1 MGARVRSLT
10 IGVAIGSAFAVA
22 GVCGTGAYLYSQ
34 HHYQELLDAARDSAL
49 ARAELIR
56 AALEHGMI
64 RQDRTLIAPMVQ
76 AFGSEPGVAREEC
89 GQVLVECGI
98 DETVDAALGDPRQGG
113 EGDGQEIELEGER
126 LAVKVAAGENFG
138 VEDQRIVRSGIQFDF
153 EDTPRFGERIADGA
167 VDLRG
172 AAQ

>member
-56 AALEHGMI
+56 AALEKPRPRLKTRPSAASRKARLIDKRHHGELK
-64 RQDRTLIAPMVQ
+64 RRR
-76 AFGSEPGVAREEC
+76 ARHD
-89 GQVLVECGI
+89 VNP
-98 DETVDAALGDPRQGG
+98 D
-113 EGDGQEIELEGER
+113 
-126 LAVKVAAGENFG
+126 
-138 VEDQRIVRSGIQFDF
+138 
-153 EDTPRFGERIADGA
+153 
-167 VDLRG
+167 
-172 AAQ
+172 